1 MRNNEKILM
10 DPLKEY
16 AKCAA
21 KEAKRIYRKT
31 QRKLRK
37 EGFTKEEARIMAA
50 VLVNE
55 AINGQIARN
64 FYGPSPLGD

>member
-1 MRNNEKILM
+1 M

-16 AKCAA
+16 AKAAA

-31 QRKLRK
+31 QRELRK
-37 EGFTKEEARIMAA
+37 DGFTKEEAKIIAA

-55 AINGQIARN
+55 AINGQIAKN
-64 FYGPSPLGD
+64 FYGPSPLGE